1 MVQGEH
7 EIAAQ
12 LHKLV
17 FHGPYSFLD
26 FHRKPSFREKY
37 PVLTP
42 WYSLFPSKL
51 QGIFHKKEGGS
62 SKEASSDPLSKR
74 NP

>member
-1 MVQGEH
+1 MK
-7 EIAAQ
+7 IAAQ